1 MEPGLKA
8 RMLDAAA
15 VADKLWQHNV
25 AKALTDGIAE
35 IERLLSLLADVQQVQ
50 CTTVRNMET
59 LLPFLR
65 RLENPTQEMRAAME
79 GETPYNWRRNMDKT
93 AYEVYFLDYPDW
105 RDVVAEPQ
113 RIVFESKDRE
123 AVETHCAEL
132 QFAWRYSEMLRVAA
146 EQPLNLT
153 DGKPA

>member
-35 IERLLSLLADVQQVQ
+35 IERLLGLLAQTQEVQR
-50 CTTVRNMET
+50 TTVRNMET

-65 RLENPTQEMRAAME
+65 RLENPTPAMRAAME
-79 GETPYNWRRNMDKT
+79 GDTPYGWRRNLDKT

-113 RIVFESKDRE
+113 RIVFESRNHQE
-123 AVETHCAEL
+123 VASHCAEL

-146 EQPLNLT
+146 EQPMEAPR
-153 DGKPA
+153 D

>member
-15 VADKLWQHNV
+15 VADKLWQRNI

-35 IERLLSLLADVQQVQ
+35 IERLLGLLADVQQVQ

-79 GETPYNWRRNMDKT
+79 GETPYVCQEMDDDLFHVLYVDSNEKTEVVGTFTDRDDAWEAFRR
-93 AYEVYFLDYPDW
+93 LC
-105 RDVVAEPQ
+105 
-113 RIVFESKDRE
+113 FE
-123 AVETHCAEL
+123 
-132 QFAWRYSEMLRVAA
+132 WRYSEMLRIAA
-146 EQPLNLT
+146 EQPMEAPR
-153 DGKPA
+153 D

>member
-15 VADKLWQHNV
+15 DADKLWQRNI

-35 IERLLSLLADVQQVQ
+35 IERLLGLLADVQQVQ
-50 CTTVRNMET
+50 RTTMKNMET

-65 RLENPTQEMRAAME
+65 RLENPTQEMRAAMTL
-79 GETPYNWRRNMDKT
+79 GDTPYVCQEMDGELFHVLYVDPAGKT
-93 AYEVYFLDYPDW
+93 AIIGTYSG
-105 RDVVAEPQ
+105 RDDAWAAYHQVC
-113 RIVFESKDRE
+113 FE
-123 AVETHCAEL
+123 
-132 QFAWRYSEMLRVAA
+132 WRYSEMLRVAA

-153 DGKPA
+153 NGEPQ